1 MEDKIKK
8 TFFTVGPF
16 ADIEERIDH
25 FGSSIYLQKLYNE
38 TIQELFETQ
47 LAYETAKRDN
57 NTDEIISGLRN
68 QIDFL
73 ESVVSLA
80 NNNMTSYMSD
90 KIYYD

>member
-47 LAYETAKRDN
+47 LELVQQ
-57 NTDEIISGLRN
+57 II
-68 QIDFL
+68 
-73 ESVVSLA
+73 
-80 NNNMTSYMSD
+80 
-90 KIYYD
+90 